1 MRRKCAQFIWN
12 RSSGQPGFDPETDVD
27 IIFYDP
33 DVSYEETCQLEK
45 QLLQVYPQ
53 YRWELK
59 NQVYMHIH
67 NPGTAPYINSKDA
80 MSKYPETCT
89 AIGVRLMEDE
99 TIEVFAPYGLEVIR
113 SFRIELTP
121 HFFQNEER
129 RQLYHTRLQKKN
141 WLEKWPNLQITNI
154 PIED

>member
-1 MRRKCAQFIWN
+1 METLKKELQQDSDIWKILHIIKELELKDSWLCAGSVRNFIWN

-59 NQVYMHIH
+59 
-67 NPGTAPYINSKDA
+67 K
-80 MSKYPETCT
+80 TCT
-89 AIGVRLMEDE
+89 SI
-99 TIEVFAPYGLEVIR
+99 ILEQPPTSI
-113 SFRIELTP
+113 LKMLC
-121 HFFQNEER
+121 Q
-129 RQLYHTRLQKKN
+129 
-141 WLEKWPNLQITNI
+141 NI
-154 PIED
+154 PKLVPQVVFD